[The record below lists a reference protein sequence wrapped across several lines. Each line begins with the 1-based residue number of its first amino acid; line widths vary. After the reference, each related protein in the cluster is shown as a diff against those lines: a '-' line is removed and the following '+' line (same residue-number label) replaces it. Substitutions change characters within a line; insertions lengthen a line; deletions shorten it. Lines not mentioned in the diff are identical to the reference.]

1 MTNQSLFAS
10 LLSLNNIG
18 QLYAD
23 DGTFLGL
30 LSTDSWNDLSIINPR
45 TYANPYTLDSIQNKN
60 GFYGS
65 TYGLFSPYNPHCLTP
80 PWILVDGQPVIAVT
94 VNQYYLS
101 NGKPIITPDVLISTY
116 QLASQQQGFGH
127 FQNTNWNYLDNLF

>member
-1 MTNQSLFAS
+1 MNEQSLFAS

-23 DGTFLGL
+23 DETFLGL

-60 GFYGS
+60 GLYGS
-65 TYGLFSPYNPHCLTP
+65 THGLFSPYNSHSLTP
-80 PWILVDGQPVIAVT
+80 PWILVDGQPVIAVKSST
-94 VNQYYLS
+94 VHV
-101 NGKPIITPDVLISTY
+101 PT
-116 QLASQQQGFGH
+116 QQQ
-127 FQNTNWNYLDNLF
+127 QSNLQAQEIQIQLGSVLEQAQILLCQR